1 VIEVLGSDPG
11 RMTLVG
17 IFENAAILALGH
29 EVIEV
34 AFAEGHWMGERAQ
47 ERDVGEAMQAFL
59 AQHYGRPVKLVVKL
73 VPEGQLQAVGDV
85 RSAAGLERQ
94 RIEKERAE
102 REAEARGHPLT
113 RVVLD
118 TFGASIKEIKTDV

>member
-1 VIEVLGSDPG
+1 VIEVLGSDPS

-17 IFENAAILALGH
+17 IFENAGLLSLGR

-34 AFAEGHWMGERAQ
+34 AFAEGNWMGERAQ
-47 ERDVGEAMQAFL
+47 EREVIDAMQTFL
-59 AQHYGRPVKLVVKL
+59 AQHYQRPVKLVVKL
-73 VPEGQLQAVGDV
+73 VPVSQLQPVGDA

-94 RIEKERAE
+94 RLEKDRAE
-102 REAEARGHPLT
+102 REAEARAHPLT